1 MTTGT
6 TTTAVRIA
14 ALALLAGGL
23 TGCGGGD
30 AASAPTDAS
39 RGEFC
44 EAYASQIG
52 SLARSAREDGPD
64 RAAEAMRDWST
75 RAQEI
80 GTPGDMPEDARRGF
94 ETIVEEIDALG
105 SGPTQR
111 ELDALGEDLGTRAQR
126 DLEAFGEYAVSTCP
140 EAVERLMGEMSD
152 QLEGEMGRLED
163 QLGEEL
169 GDLDLGDLEGQLP

>member
-6 TTTAVRIA
+6 TTTPARIA

-23 TGCGGGD
+23 TACGGD
-30 AASAPTDAS
+30 DPSSAPADAS
-39 RGEFC
+39 RKDFC
-44 EAYASQIG
+44 EAYASQI
-52 SLARSAREDGPD
+52 SALARSAREDGPD
-64 RAAEAMRDWST
+64 RAAEAMRDWSR

-80 GTPGDMPEDARRGF
+80 GTPVDMPDDARRGF

-111 ELDALGEDLGTRAQR
+111 ELDALGEDLGARAQR
-126 DLEAFGEYAVSTCP
+126 EVAAFGEYAVSSCP
-140 EAVERLMGEMSD
+140 EAVEGLMGEMSD

-163 QLGEEL
+163 QLG
-169 GDLDLGDLEGQLP
+169 DLEGQLN